1 MQLRQHWLLTLL
13 LRLGWL
19 WNQLVWGV
27 HRGKLL
33 SWRLL
38 LLLVLRQMGLVKT
51 VLLLLGGLLR
61 LLLADCVDQALIV

>member
-1 MQLRQHWLLTLL
+1 MQLCQHWLLALL

-19 WNQLVWGV
+19 RYQLVWRV